1 MAMGQ
6 YALLREVIA
15 DVAPDGYRPYVA
27 TNGFVYMVTLVRDDI
42 AGVIHDQYSIK
53 VRRIPC
59 LNAPVN
65 PAPDPCTNQNA
76 ELLSSRH
83 SERVQRMSLT
93 NTSDLGSK

>member
-53 VRRIPC
+53 VRRI
-59 LNAPVN
+59 
-65 PAPDPCTNQNA
+65 
-76 ELLSSRH
+76 LLSQCPYQPGSRAVH
-83 SERVQRMSLT
+83 
-93 NTSDLGSK
+93 KPKC